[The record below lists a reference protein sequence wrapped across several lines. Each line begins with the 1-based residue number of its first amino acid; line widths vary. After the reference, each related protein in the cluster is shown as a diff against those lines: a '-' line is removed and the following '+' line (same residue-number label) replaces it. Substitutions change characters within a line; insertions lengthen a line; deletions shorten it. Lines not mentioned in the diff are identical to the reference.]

1 VAVIADQK
9 NGLGGDFVVDA
20 RAVLG
25 GRRCVTLKTSGDYDS
40 LLLLPDNIARRAG
53 KFSIPAREFA

>member
-9 NGLGGDFVVDA
+9 DGLGGDFIVDA

-40 LLLLPDNIARRAG
+40 LLLLPDIARRAG